1 MADEQGV
8 TGREAW
14 TIAVLLWLATIG
26 ITTVEIAP
34 ASVLQLVAADLDVS
48 PTGVSWLVS
57 VFLLGMV
64 VFSLPAGLVLD
75 RGDDR
80 RVILV
85 MGVGYLLS
93 TGWAAWA
100 GAVGDYW
107 SLVAARF
114 VGGAVNIVLW
124 TAAINVVGAV
134 FVRTRQGTGLG
145 FLLTAIPLGFA
156 TSHVLTPVLATAV
169 GWPSSFVL
177 YGLVTAAA
185 VGAFWR
191 YTAVLDLEV
200 QTATPDREAFVRVL
214 SNPWVWAVGGLAF
227 AAFSLN
233 LFFNNWLPTYLID
246 TFGFSIAQGGA
257 FAAVFPAIGAVARM
271 TSGSLSDR
279 LMGGRRNP
287 IVLGSFVVI
296 TPLIVLIAVV
306 QTVVLLLTALVV
318 AGFVTQMGLAL
329 LLPYARE
336 LVDENVTATAIA
348 VLNLVGFVG
357 AFLTPVLT
365 GWLIERSGGY
375 ALAFGY
381 AFGLAV
387 LGVALAWLV
396 PEAGGRQARG

>member
-1 MADEQGV
+1 MVDERGV
-8 TGREAW
+8 TGRQAW
-14 TIAVLLWLATIG
+14 TIAGLLWLATIG

-34 ASVLQLVAADLDVS
+34 ASVLPLVVADLGVS

-80 RVILV
+80 RVILL

-100 GAVGDYW
+100 GAAGAYW

-114 VGGAVNIVLW
+114 VGGALNIVLW
-124 TAAINVVGAV
+124 TAAINVVGAA
-134 FVRTRQGTGLG
+134 FVRSRQGTGLG
-145 FLLTAIPLGFA
+145 FLLTAIPVGFA
-156 TSHVLTPVLATAV
+156 ISHLATPVLASAV
-169 GWPSSFVL
+169 GWPSSFVV
-177 YGLVTAAA
+177 YGALTAAAA
-185 VGAFWR
+185 VGFWR
-191 YTAVLDLEV
+191 YTREVELRV
-200 QTATPDREAFVRVL
+200 QTATPDRAAFAAVL
-214 SNPWVWAVGGLAF
+214 SNPWVWAIGGLAF

-233 LFFNNWLPTYLID
+233 LFFNNWLPSYLID
-246 TFGFSIAQGGA
+246 TFGFSLAAGGA
-257 FAAVFPAIGAVARM
+257 FAAVFPAIGAVARL
-271 TSGSLSDR
+271 TSGSVSDR

-296 TPLIVLIAVV
+296 TPLIVVIAVV
-306 QTVVLLLTALVV
+306 HTVVLLLAALVV

-348 VLNLVGFVG
+348 VLNLVGFIG

-365 GWLIERSGGY
+365 GWLIEQSGGY

-381 AFGLAV
+381 AFV
-387 LGVALAWLV
+387 LGLFGVVLAWVV
-396 PEAGGRQARG
+396 PEVGNPSGA

>member
-1 MADEQGV
+1 MVDERRV
-8 TGREAW
+8 TGRQAW

-80 RVILV
+80 RVILL

-93 TGWAAWA
+93 AVWAAWA
-100 GAVGDYW
+100 GAAGAYW
-107 SLVAARF
+107 WLVAARF
-114 VGGAVNIVLW
+114 VGGALNIVLW
-124 TAAINVVGAV
+124 TAAINVVGAA
-134 FVRTRQGTGLG
+134 FVRSRQGTGLG
-145 FLLTAIPLGFA
+145 FLLTAIPVGFA
-156 TSHVLTPVLATAV
+156 TSHVATPVLASAV
-169 GWPSSFVL
+169 GWPSSFVV
-177 YGLVTAAA
+177 YGLLTAASV
-185 VGAFWR
+185 VGFWL
-191 YTAVLDLEV
+191 YSAELELRI
-200 QTATPDREAFVRVL
+200 QTSTPDRAAFAAVL
-214 SNPWVWAVGGLAF
+214 RNPWVWAVGGLAF

-233 LFFNNWLPTYLID
+233 LFFNNWLPTYLIE
-246 TFGFSIAQGGA
+246 TFGFSLAAGGA
-257 FAAVFPAIGAVARM
+257 FAAVFPAIGAVARL
-271 TSGSLSDR
+271 TSGSVSDR

-296 TPLIVLIAVV
+296 TPLIVVIA
-306 QTVVLLLTALVV
+306 TVHAIVLLLAALVV

-348 VLNLVGFVG
+348 VLNLVGFIG

-375 ALAFGY
+375 TLAFGY
-381 AFGLAV
+381 AFMLGLC
-387 LGVALAWLV
+387 GVVLAWVV
-396 PEAGGRQARG
+396 PEVADRSRS